1 MKQLLIVISLLFSC
15 ISMSW
20 GQNGFMVA
28 GTVMDENG
36 EPLIGVS
43 VVNQANTSQ
52 GTVTDLDG
60 KFRLP
65 NLLNKTTL
73 LFTYVG
79 LKMRSML

>member
-1 MKQLLIVISLLFSC
+1 MYFDVVG
-15 ISMSW
+15 

-52 GTVTDLDG
+52 
-60 KFRLP
+60 R
-65 NLLNKTTL
+65 N
-73 LFTYVG
+73 
-79 LKMRSML
+79 SH

>member
-28 GTVMDENG
+28 GSVMDENG

-52 GTVTDLDG
+52 
-60 KFRLP
+60 
-65 NLLNKTTL
+65 
-73 LFTYVG
+73 
-79 LKMRSML
+79 

>member
-52 GTVTDLDG
+52 GTEVCCN
-60 KFRLP
+60 RQQRA
-65 NLLNKTTL
+65 NQNCNES
-73 LFTYVG
+73 
-79 LKMRSML
+79 RC